1 MQAEVITIGSELLL
15 GGRPETN
22 SLFLVDQL
30 AKLGIEVRWKTVV
43 GDDERD
49 IAEVLRRALQR
60 SALVMTT
67 GGLGCTVDDMTKK
80 VVAKV
85 THRRLVLKED
95 LLQDLHDRF
104 QKRRH
109 LAVGLTGKAA
119 ERMPKSYERQA
130 LLPSQAQVLK
140 NPVGTAPGFVLECGG
155 HYLVVLPGVPHEM
168 RRIFTDSV
176 KGILQKLVRGPR
188 PFVLQVIRTFG
199 LTEAQVDDAIKE
211 LLEQTADQKLG
222 LVAGPTGVDIYI
234 MTRAGS
240 AAKEGDSIE
249 GLRETLRKRFGEAI
263 YSEEGKDM
271 EDVVG
276 LVLRERG
283 LQLAVAE
290 SCTGGLI
297 GHRLTNIPG
306 SSTYLERG
314 VVCYSDLS
322 KIEMLQVPAEIITR
336 YGAVSSQVAIALA
349 EGVRRMAKTDLGLG
363 VTGIAGP
370 GGGTPA
376 KAVGL
381 VHMALA
387 YNGGTRQESF
397 QFSGDRSGLKLS
409 FSQAGLDLIRRHL
422 LQP

>member
-1 MQAEVITIGSELLL
+1 MQAEIITIGSELLL
-15 GGRPETN
+15 GARPETN
-22 SLFLVDQL
+22 SLFLVNELTQ
-30 AKLGIEVRWKTVV
+30 LGIQVKWKTVV
-43 GDDERD
+43 GDDEKD
-49 IAEVLRRALQR
+49 ITEVLKRALQR
-60 SALVMTT
+60 SDLVMTT
-67 GGLGCTVDDMTKK
+67 GGLGSTMDDLTKK

-85 THRRLVLKED
+85 TRRRLVLKED

-109 LAVGLTGKAA
+109 LSSGLTGKTP
-119 ERMPKSYERQA
+119 EKMPKSYERQA
-130 LLPSQAQVLK
+130 LLPSRAQVLK

-168 RRIFTDSV
+168 HRIFTDSV
-176 KGILQKLVRGPR
+176 RGILQKLVRGLQPS
-188 PFVLQVIRTFG
+188 VLQVIRTFG
-199 LTEAQVDDAIKE
+199 LTEAKVDEAIKD
-211 LLEQTADQKLG
+211 LFEQSAGQKLG
-222 LVAGPTGVDIYI
+222 LVAGSTGVDIYV
-234 MTRAGS
+234 MTRMGS
-240 AAKEGDSIE
+240 AAETGDLIE
-249 GLRETLRKRFGEAI
+249 NFRDTLRKRLGEAI

-271 EDVVG
+271 EEVVG
-276 LVLRERG
+276 LALKEKG

-306 SSTYLERG
+306 SSAYLERG

-322 KIEMLQVPAEIITR
+322 KIELLQVPAELIAR

-363 VTGIAGP
+363 ITGIAGP
-370 GGGTPA
+370 GGSTQT

-387 YNGGTRQESF
+387 FTEGTQQESF
-397 QFSGDRSGLKLS
+397 QFSGDRAGLKLS

-422 LQP
+422 LHP